1 MTCHTLQILSGC
13 LGKIIYCLWEE
24 SINGKGQH
32 PVQEPAPALPGEMVL
47 CGGSQNAYFLFAGW
61 LLICALHLL
70 FVLVATK

>member
-13 LGKIIYCLWEE
+13 LGKIIYCLREE

-47 CGGSQNAYFLFAGW
+47 CGGSQNTYFLFAGW
-61 LLICALHLL
+61 LLICVLHLL